1 MFNTCSIILIG
12 WRSRFSLQFPP
23 TTCLDKIDEVSGGG
37 CGQYLWCMASRKNTL
52 LSIHPFIFPGDQITS
67 EKLVPK
73 LCKKQPPSYHLIHDL
88 QLALGHFEA
97 GSGGWREG
105 FSANVLFLFRR
116 LSNILALFSNRFG
129 WPCNSRLMMLQG
141 WKHDFLPLN
150 LDKVLHFWHISSF
163 VNAFDWLKQIAPML
177 LADHSLLEIIG
188 LPKHGCVAMLAI
200 IWTASSL
207 SGGGISKSIQK
218 IQNSNFNANIQMGSR
233 GQASHT
239 FRQVD
244 KILLESRKRFL
255 CRHQWVLNVL
265 TKLYFPSNL
274 CLLPES

>member
-52 LSIHPFIFPGDQITS
+52 LSIHPFIFLGDQITS
-67 EKLVPK
+67 EKL
-73 LCKKQPPSYHLIHDL
+73 L
-88 QLALGHFEA
+88 QNPAKSSLPATFSPMIYSWLWDHFEA
-97 GSGGWREG
+97 CSGWREG

-188 LPKHGCVAMLAI
+188 LPKHGCVATLAI
-200 IWTASSL
+200 IWTASPL
-207 SGGGISKSIQK
+207 SGGGISKSIQET
-218 IQNSNFNANIQMGSR
+218 QNSNFNANIQMGSR

-244 KILLESRKRFL
+244 KILLESRKRLL

-265 TKLYFPSNL
+265 TNLYFPSNS